1 MTRVQ
6 GLMGVG
12 WGWER
17 PQARGTKGFRCH
29 VTQLPLQSAGGDTI
43 RLSRELWTQ
52 ETCSI
57 RGGVSFPR
65 HSRGRGPNLGHL
77 RPGQP
82 DPRGAQRGPARRA
95 RDREAEAKGTSSSPC
110 TFHAEQRP
118 LTSGASASLGDW
130 TPGVERKEPVGQL
143 WVGAAGLKTGLD
155 DEAKPRGRGWG

>member
-1 MTRVQ
+1 MGEAPSSGHK
-6 GLMGVG
+6 GLQMPRDTAAPA
-12 WGWER
+12 ER
-17 PQARGTKGFRCH
+17 RGRHHQT
-29 VTQLPLQSAGGDTI
+29 V
-43 RLSRELWTQ
+43 SRELWTQ